1 MAWDVLWTPESFADI
16 AYKENLAVIYSD
28 RGERKLFNMIFEW
41 KSHFPLLNKLICRK
55 PPKDNGCWKK
65 CNH

>member
-28 RGERKLFNMIFEW
+28 RGERKLFNKIFEW

-55 PPKDNGCWKK
+55 PP
-65 CNH
+65 